1 MDKIKAAQESIN
13 NIQDQLIEYL
23 SAGEDT
29 QDLTNLFSKLSV
41 ENSTAYELTLLMYQE
56 LHTKSKM
63 DRKKLTKVISQLL
76 QQNHVALEKLVQHDQ
91 KINES
96 TPVATGTQATA
107 ATATTATTATPAPTG
122 MWGAILSPKII
133 YAVCTLVVIVF
144 GTLGILSIYF
154 PELFDIVIAILK
166 KLAGLS
172 AEKKDNI

>member
-41 ENSTAYELTLLMYQE
+41 ENPTAYELTLLMYQE

-76 QQNHVALEKLVQHDQ
+76 QQNHAALEKLVQHDQ
-91 KINES
+91 KINGT
-96 TPVATGTQATA
+96 TPVNTAQNANQSTTSVTPTQ
-107 ATATTATTATPAPTG
+107 PAPTG
-122 MWGAILSPKII
+122 MWGVILSPKII
-133 YAVCTLVVIVF
+133 YAVCALVVVIV
-144 GTLGILSIYF
+144 GTLIVLSSYF

-166 KLAGLS
+166 KAAGLS
-172 AEKKDNI
+172 AEKKG